1 MYQYFLFDLDGTL
14 TDSGLGITNS
24 VRYALQQFKIE
35 ITDRSELYSF
45 IGPPLKESFQTY
57 YGFSDEQSE
66 LAVRYYRAYF
76 SKQGMFENEVYD
88 GVREMLKQLKEKGKS
103 LIVATS
109 KPEVYSVEILKHF
122 DLFDYF
128 DFVAGATMNDL
139 RNKKSDIIRYALEKC
154 CITEKTSAIMIGDR
168 AHDVIGAK
176 ENGLDSIGVLFGY
189 GSYTE
194 LKNAGATFL
203 VQHPME
209 ILQVDSLCKKDK

>member
-1 MYQYFLFDLDGTL
+1 MYQFFLFDLDGTL

-24 VRYALQQFKIE
+24 VRYALQRFKIE
-35 ITDRSELYSF
+35 ISDRSELYSF

-76 SKQGMFENEVYD
+76 SKQGKFENEVYD

-122 DLFDYF
+122 DLYDYF

-139 RNKKSDIIRYALEKC
+139 RNKKSDIIRYALEHC
-154 CITEKTSAIMIGDR
+154 RITEKTSAIMIGDR
-168 AHDVIGAK
+168 AHDILGAK